1 VSCGRIGLT
10 FRWGTVV
17 GVAFGTVERRGVGC
31 RRPMRSRSPSV
42 PVAAAL
48 RETVE
53 AFDLARGPEGA
64 SWEFSDLV
72 I

>member
-1 VSCGRIGLT
+1 M
-10 FRWGTVV
+10 
-17 GVAFGTVERRGVGC
+17 AFGTVERREDGC
-31 RRPMRSRSPSV
+31 SPADAV
-42 PVAAAL
+42 AFAFGDPVTAAL

-53 AFDLARGPEGA
+53 AFDLAPGPEGA